1 MSIRMAAGGVPL
13 WEVLLSVAL
22 VLASIAG
29 VAWVGARVYTNSV
42 LRFGARIRLVDAL
55 SRAR

>member
-1 MSIRMAAGGVPL
+1 
-13 WEVLLSVAL
+13 

-29 VAWVGARVYTNSV
+29 VAWVGARVYANSV

-55 SRAR
+55 RRAR